1 MVLALGCGALVGLG
15 VLFVVRGL
23 FPPRPPLAAALAR
36 LGRPSLD
43 AAATPG
49 SSDWL
54 SARLGAPVAEA
65 LRGLGVDFTSLR
77 SDLAVVGRPLE
88 AHVGAKV
95 GVAAFGAAL
104 VPVTAALMA
113 AGGVVLPAVVVFW
126 VAVAGAAAGFVVPDL
141 LLRAEAGER
150 REEFRRVL
158 SAFLDL
164 AVIVLAGG
172 GGVQT
177 ALERAAGAGDGW
189 AQQRLRQALDAARA
203 TRSTPWAA
211 LGDLGAELG
220 VGELEELAASV
231 ALAGTEGARVRESLV
246 AKAASL
252 RAHELAAAEA
262 RASSATEAMSVPVA
276 LLALAFIAFLTF
288 PAVMAVFAVS

>member
-1 MVLALGCGALVGLG
+1 MVIALGCGALVGMG
-15 VLFVVRGL
+15 VFFVVRGL
-23 FPPRPPLAAALAR
+23 LPARPPLAVALAR
-36 LGRPSLD
+36 STPSTSAPASGIPPGGLAGRVGIPVAD
-43 AAATPG
+43 A
-49 SSDWL
+49 L
-54 SARLGAPVAEA
+54 RRLGF
-65 LRGLGVDFTSLR
+65 DFASVR
-77 SDLAVVGRPLE
+77 RDLAVVGRSLE

-104 VPVTAALMA
+104 PPVTAAVMA
-113 AGGVVLPAVVVFW
+113 VGGVVLPGVMVFW
-126 VAVAGAAAGFVVPDL
+126 SASLAGCVGFLVPDI
-141 LLRAEAGER
+141 LLRAEAAER
-150 REEFRRVL
+150 RGEFRGAL

-177 ALERAAGAGDGW
+177 AVERAAKAGDGW
-189 AQQRLRQALDAARA
+189 TFQRLRAALDAART

-211 LGDLGAELG
+211 LRELGAELG
-220 VGELEELAASV
+220 VEELEGLAANV

-246 AKAASL
+246 TKAASL

-276 LLALAFIAFLTF
+276 LLALGFIVFLAF
-288 PAVMAVFAVS
+288 PAVMAVLLVS